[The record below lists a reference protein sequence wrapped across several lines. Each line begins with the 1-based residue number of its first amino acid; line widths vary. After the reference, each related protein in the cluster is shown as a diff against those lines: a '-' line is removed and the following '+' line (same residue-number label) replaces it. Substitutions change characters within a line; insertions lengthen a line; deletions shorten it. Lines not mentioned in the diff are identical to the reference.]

1 MIKPNSMIPIQPTT
15 NPMNVAVQ
23 HHSAGNHRLCAGPSR
38 RLALVTFSLAALW
51 PMFAT
56 AQVPPRFYWKS
67 LSGANAVPVIF
78 QSLNG
83 NANPID
89 PAHVTSADADVD
101 ANVLVAG
108 YAKMLP
114 LFERTLT
121 LAVLEPMGRI
131 SGETTVDGRSYNQ
144 SATGFGDPMFEAGI
158 NLVGPKAIKTIPDL
172 LRYEPKFSLDVIMDV
187 AFPIGEY
194 DNEQALNLGQNR
206 WYGRVGAPIV
216 WQIGPWVPGKRTT
229 VEALPSVWF
238 FSDNDDYVG
247 HSLSTDPIFQLE
259 GHITR
264 DFTEHFWGSLDST
277 WMVGGKS
284 SVDGTSGDSLNNVGV
299 GFTLGY
305 QINDNISLT
314 AGYMATVNDS
324 KPTDLQMDGFRIS
337 FTYGWHKIV
346 EGQKRLKSGD

>member
-1 MIKPNSMIPIQPTT
+1 VLTAIVTVTI
-15 NPMNVAVQ
+15 
-23 HHSAGNHRLCAGPSR
+23 LCP
-38 RLALVTFSLAALW
+38 LFAL
-51 PMFAT
+51 

-78 QSLNG
+78 QSLSG
-83 NANPID
+83 NANPMD
-89 PAHVTSADADVD
+89 PAYVVSADASVD
-101 ANVLVAG
+101 ANVAIAG

-114 LFERTLT
+114 LFDRTLT

-131 SGETTVDGRSYNQ
+131 SGETTVAGMSYNQ
-144 SATGFGDPMFEAGI
+144 DATGFGDPMLEVGY
-158 NLVGPKAIKTIPDL
+158 NLIGPKAIRSIPDL
-172 LRYEPKFSLDVIMDV
+172 LRYEPKLSLDVIVDV

-194 DNEQALNLGQNR
+194 DSDQALNLGQNR

-216 WQIGPWVPGKRTT
+216 WQIGPWVPGRRTT
-229 VEALPSVWF
+229 LEVLPSVWL

-247 HSLSTDPIFQLE
+247 ETLSTDPMFQAEVHL
-259 GHITR
+259 TR

-277 WMVGGKS
+277 WVAGGKS
-284 SVDGTSGDSLNNVGV
+284 TVSGVPGDSLNNLGV
-299 GFTLGY
+299 GLTLGY

-324 KPTDLQMDGFRIS
+324 SPTDLRMDGFRIS

-346 EGQKRLKSGD
+346 EGQKRLKSE